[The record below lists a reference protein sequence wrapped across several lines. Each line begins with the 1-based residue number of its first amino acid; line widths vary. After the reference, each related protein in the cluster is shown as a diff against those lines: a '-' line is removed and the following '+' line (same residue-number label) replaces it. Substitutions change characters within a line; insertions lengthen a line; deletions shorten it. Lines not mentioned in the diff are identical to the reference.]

1 MNKIHLITLIFCQIS
16 IAQIN
21 TINNPA
27 VISSAGNTMQADGY
41 ILCSTLGEVVI
52 ETAIGGNEY
61 IFTQGFQQQNNVSIS
76 IIQNSDLNN
85 TCVFPNPTTNNV
97 EIVFSEQY
105 SHAVIQIKNIQG
117 AIIQTKELL
126 SFKHKES
133 VKLNNLTQGVYFL
146 ELRLDLKKPI
156 IHQIHKLN

>member
-1 MNKIHLITLIFCQIS
+1 MNKIYLITLILCQIS
-16 IAQIN
+16 LAQIN
-21 TINNPA
+21 TINNPE

-85 TCVFPNPTTNNV
+85 TCVFPNPTTNDV

-105 SHAVIQIKNIQG
+105 NHAVIQI
-117 AIIQTKELL
+117 
-126 SFKHKES
+126 
-133 VKLNNLTQGVYFL
+133 
-146 ELRLDLKKPI
+146 
-156 IHQIHKLN
+156 